1 MEFTELRT
9 AQHELANGI
18 TILAVDRPG
27 TEATSIQVWCET
39 GSINEGAWV
48 GAGLTHLLEHML
60 FKGTAQRSAV
70 QIAEEI
76 HSHGGY
82 LNAYTSFDRT
92 VFWVDCPRSAL
103 GPSLEVLADMT
114 FRSSIEPAELE
125 REMDVIRREFEMGYD
140 DPDRTLSQLTFA
152 TAYQAHPCRFP
163 VIGLREIFDCLD
175 HAAVVD
181 YYRHRYVPN
190 NVFVVVAGDFTPE
203 VVRDEVERAFG
214 FARPAP
220 LGTAVLPEEPRQ
232 QGRRSR
238 SRVFDAELGYFSLAF
253 HIPPLFSPD
262 TPALDIT
269 SVILGGGVSSVLYK
283 ALRQERGLVYGISA
297 FSYTPAFS
305 GLLTISGTCAEKTL
319 DSVEHEVMSAL
330 RQWRR
335 HGLEQAQLEKAKRV
349 IWVNAIEQ
357 LQTVKGMA
365 TDAGL
370 NWLYTRNVNYSR
382 RYLEKVWEV
391 TREEVADVCD
401 RFLLEDNVSFTS
413 LRPHL
418 AQKTRPVRRPLAAEP
433 EIVALAPYRD
443 VLLIPD
449 ARLPLLHASAVFR
462 GGVLAEDPG
471 QGGLA
476 RLHSQCAV
484 KATRSRNPAAL
495 AEEVESLGGSLFGD
509 SGYNS
514 VRLTINTLAA
524 DSDRLHDILVDV
536 LAAPAFPQEVLER
549 ERESQ
554 LAAIRAEEAQPYMV
568 ARSILRRAVY
578 RDHPYAKNVLGAASS
593 VARLTQSDLRD
604 MYERTV
610 LCGSGLLAFSGQF
623 DRNRLLDQLV
633 SRLPA
638 APAKEAPKIAEVPPV
653 APLEGDRITHRDQ
666 RNQAI
671 VMVGFLACSL
681 YDPDRIAFELLDE
694 ATGDSSSRFFIRIRE
709 ELGLAYS
716 VGTSLSLGLAP
727 GLFTVYAATS
737 PNGVEQV
744 AELCHEQV
752 MAIGQHGLSRREFER
767 AKARLRAQHA
777 FQKQNL
783 DGYAHATALNVL
795 YGLGPRYQEAR
806 QEAISALT
814 LEQVQA
820 ICRKYLMDKP
830 SVTVI
835 VKP

>member
-9 AQHELANGI
+9 TQHELANGT
-18 TILAVDRPG
+18 TILAVERPG

-39 GSINEGAWV
+39 GSINEGAWA
-48 GAGLTHLLEHML
+48 GSGLTHLLEHML

-70 QIAEEI
+70 RIAEEI
-76 HSHGGY
+76 HRHGGY

-92 VFWVDCPRSAL
+92 VYWVDCPRSAL

-140 DPDRTLSQLTFA
+140 DPDRLLSQLTFA

-163 VIGLREIFDCLD
+163 VIGLREIFDRLN
-175 HAAVVD
+175 HAAVMD
-181 YYRHRYVPN
+181 YYRRRYVPN
-190 NVFVVVAGDFTPE
+190 NVFVVVAGDFAPE
-203 VVRDEVERAFG
+203 AVRDEVERAFS
-214 FARPAP
+214 FAQPAP
-220 LGTAVLPEEPRQ
+220 LEAAVLPEEPRQ

-238 SRVFDAELGYFSLAF
+238 SRVFDAELGYFNLAF

-283 ALRQERGLVYGISA
+283 SLRQERGLVYGINA
-297 FSYTPAFS
+297 FSYTPAFP
-305 GLLTISGTCAEKTL
+305 GLLTISGTCAEKGL

-335 HGLEQAQLEKAKRV
+335 HALEQAQLEKAKRV
-349 IWVNAIEQ
+349 IWVTAIEQ
-357 LQTVKGMA
+357 LQTVKGIA

-370 NWLYTRNVNYSR
+370 NWLYTRNVNYSH

-391 TREEVADVCD
+391 TREQVADVCD
-401 RFLLEDNVSFTS
+401 RFLVEDNLSFTS
-413 LRPHL
+413 LQPHL
-418 AQKTRPVRRPLAAEP
+418 APKARPVRRPLPAEP
-433 EIVALAPYRD
+433 EIVTLAPHGE

-449 ARLPLLHASAVFR
+449 ARLPLLHASAIFR
-462 GGVLAEDPG
+462 GGVLAEGPG

-484 KATRSRNPAAL
+484 KATRRRNPAVL
-495 AEEVESLGGSLFGD
+495 AEQIESLGGSLFGD

-524 DSDRLHDILVDV
+524 DSDRLLDIFADV
-536 LAAPAFPQEVLER
+536 LAEPVFPPGVLER

-554 LAAIRAEEAQPYMV
+554 LAAIRADDAQPYMV
-568 ARSILRRAVY
+568 ARRILRRAVY
-578 RDHPYAKNVLGAASS
+578 RDHPYAHNVLGTVDS
-593 VARLTQSDLRD
+593 VGRLTQGDLHA
-604 MYERTV
+604 MNERTV
-610 LCGSGLLAFSGQF
+610 LGGSGLLAFSGQF
-623 DRNRLLDQLV
+623 DRNRLLDQLTA
-633 SRLPA
+633 RLPA
-638 APAKEAPKIAEVPPV
+638 MPRERTGVAADVPP
-653 APLEGDRITHRDQ
+653 AQPLEDERITHRDQ

-671 VMVGFLACSL
+671 TMIGFLACSL
-681 YDPDRIAFELLDE
+681 YDPDRVAFELLDE

-737 PNGVEQV
+737 PNAVERV

-752 MAIGQHGLSRREFER
+752 KLIAEHGLSEREFER
-767 AKARLRAQHA
+767 AKARLQAQYA

-806 QEAISALT
+806 QEAIGALT
-814 LEQVQA
+814 LESVQA

>member
-9 AQHELANGI
+9 SQHELANGI
-18 TILAVDRPG
+18 TILAVERPG

-70 QIAEEI
+70 QIADEI
-76 HSHGGY
+76 HRHGGY

-140 DPDRTLSQLTFA
+140 DPDRMLSHLTFA

-163 VIGLREIFDCLD
+163 VIGLREIFDCLN

-181 YYRHRYVPN
+181 YYRRRYVPN
-190 NVFVVVAGDFTPE
+190 NVFVVVAGDFAPE
-203 VVRDEVERAFG
+203 AVREEVERAFG

-262 TPALDIT
+262 TPALDVA
-269 SVILGGGVSSVLYK
+269 SVILGGGVSSILYK
-283 ALRQERGLVYGISA
+283 ALRQERGLVYGIGA
-297 FSYTPAFS
+297 FSYTPAFP

-365 TDAGL
+365 TDTGL
-370 NWLYTRNVNYSR
+370 NWLYTRNVNYSH
-382 RYLEKVWEV
+382 RYLEKVWDV
-391 TREEVADVCD
+391 TREQIADVCD
-401 RFLLEDNVSFTS
+401 RFLVEDNVSFAS

-418 AQKTRPVRRPLAAEP
+418 AQKTRPGRRPPAAEP
-433 EIVALAPYRD
+433 EIVTLAPHRD

-462 GGVLAEDPG
+462 GGVLAEGAG

-484 KATRSRNPAAL
+484 KATRSRNAAAL
-495 AEEVESLGGSLFGD
+495 AEEVECLGGSLFGD

-524 DSDRLHDILVDV
+524 DSDRLLDILADV

-578 RDHPYAKNVLGAASS
+578 RDHPYASNVLGAAGS
-593 VARLTQSDLRD
+593 VARLTQSDLQA

-623 DRNRLLDQLV
+623 DRNRLLDQLAD
-633 SRLPA
+633 RLPA
-638 APAKEAPKIAEVPPV
+638 APEETPQVAKVPPV
-653 APLEGDRITHRDQ
+653 APLASDRITHRDQ

-681 YDPDRIAFELLDE
+681 HDPDRIAFELLDE

-737 PNGVEQV
+737 PAGVEQV
-744 AELCHEQV
+744 AELCHQQV
-752 MAIGQHGLSRREFER
+752 RAIGEHGLTQREFER

-806 QEAISALT
+806 QEAIDALA
-814 LEQVQA
+814 LDQVQA

>member
-1 MEFTELRT
+1 MEFTDLRT

-18 TILAVDRPG
+18 TILAVERPG

-60 FKGTAQRSAV
+60 FKGTAQRSAL

-76 HSHGGY
+76 HRHGGY

-92 VFWVDCPRSAL
+92 VFWVDCPRPAL
-103 GPSLEVLADMT
+103 GASLEVLADMT

-140 DPDRTLSQLTFA
+140 DPDRMLSQLTFA

-163 VIGLREIFDCLD
+163 VIGLREIFDRLD

-181 YYRHRYVPN
+181 YYRRRYIPN
-190 NVFVVVAGDFTPE
+190 NVFVVVAGDVAPE
-203 VVRDEVERAFG
+203 VVRDEVERGFG

-220 LGTAVLPEEPRQ
+220 LGATVLPEEPRQ

-283 ALRQERGLVYGISA
+283 ALREERGLVYGISA
-297 FSYTPAFS
+297 FSYTPAFP

-365 TDAGL
+365 TDVGL
-370 NWLYTRNVNYSR
+370 NWLYTRNVNYSH
-382 RYLEKVWEV
+382 RYLETVWEV
-391 TREEVADVCD
+391 TREQVADVCD
-401 RFLLEDNVSFTS
+401 RFLVEDNVSFTS

-418 AQKTRPVRRPLAAEP
+418 AQKTRPVRRPLPAEP
-433 EIVALAPYRD
+433 EIVTLAPYRD

-462 GGVLAEDPG
+462 GGVVAENSG

-484 KATRSRNPAAL
+484 RATRSRSPAAL

-524 DSDRLHDILVDV
+524 DNDRLLEILGDV
-536 LAAPAFPQEVLER
+536 LAEPAFPQEVLER

-578 RDHPYAKNVLGAASS
+578 RDHPYARNVLGAVNS

-604 MYERTV
+604 MHERTV
-610 LCGSGLLAFSGQF
+610 LYGSGLLAFSGQF
-623 DRNRLLDQLV
+623 DRNRLLDQLAA
-633 SRLPA
+633 RLPA
-638 APAKEAPKIAEVPPV
+638 APKAAPKVADVPPGP
-653 APLEGDRITHRDQ
+653 PLEGEWITHRDQ

-727 GLFTVYAATS
+727 GMFTVYAATS
-737 PNGVEQV
+737 PGGVEQV

-752 MAIGQHGLSRREFER
+752 HLIAEHGLSQREFER

-777 FQKQNL
+777 FQQQNL
-783 DGYAHATALNVL
+783 DGYAYATALNVL

-806 QEAISALT
+806 QQAISALS
-814 LEQVQA
+814 LDEVQA